1 MSAAAFGASAAL
13 PRVARAQNLPKIRVG
28 TIASDSY
35 GEPYYALD
43 SGAFARG
50 DVNIELTTFTNGG
63 TILQA
68 CSGNSLDIGMGDAIE
83 ITNAVNAG
91 LPFAIIAMSALYSS
105 DAPATVLIVADD
117 GKIKSAK
124 DLNGKTIGVVSLR
137 SLAEI
142 TTREWLTRNGA
153 DPSTVKFIETP
164 QTLMTGAISRGA
176 IAAAMLAEPHLSHF
190 SAGMRHLGQPFDTC
204 AKTFALTT
212 FFARRDWLA
221 ANRGD
226 VGRFIQSI
234 YDTANWANGH
244 RDQTA
249 TILSKYS
256 QTDLTIVRS
265 ATRTRYATSTQAAYI
280 DPVIAIA
287 AKYHAVSKAI
297 PASDL
302 IFRV

>member
-1 MSAAAFGASAAL
+1 ML
-13 PRVARAQNLPKIRVG
+13 PRVARAQSAAKIRLG
-28 TIASDSY
+28 AIASDSY

-43 SGAFARG
+43 SGAFERSGAN
-50 DVNIELTTFTNGG
+50 VELTTFTNGG

-68 CSGNSLDIGMGDAIE
+68 CGGGSLDIGMGDAIQV
-83 ITNAVNAG
+83 TNAVNAG

-105 DAPATVLIVADD
+105 DAAATVLIVADD
-117 GKIKSAK
+117 GPIKSAK

-153 DPSTVKFIETP
+153 DTSTVKFIETP
-164 QTLMTGAISRGA
+164 QTLMTSAISRGA

-190 SAGMRHLGQPFDTC
+190 KAGMRHLGQPFDTC

-212 FFARRDWLA
+212 FYARRDWLA
-221 ANRGD
+221 ANAD
-226 VGRFIQSI
+226 SASRFVQSM
-234 YDTANWANGH
+234 YETANWANGH
-244 RDQTA
+244 LDQTA

-256 QTDLTIVRS
+256 KTDLAVVRS
-265 ATRTRYATSTQAAYI
+265 ATRTRYAKSTEAAYI

-287 AKYHAVSKAI
+287 VKYHAVTKAI
-297 PASDL
+297 PASNL
-302 IFRV
+302 IVRV